1 MNKKIRNMIIALAA
15 IIFVTT
21 GVVQTI
27 PQMTLKAEAIEPY
40 AKGELAP
47 VNSEIAI
54 KQGEMLVAASDGKQ
68 LFVNT
73 EHQVKNGLVKLKM
86 QQIIKKNLS

>member
-27 PQMTLKAEAIEPY
+27 TQMTIKAEAIEP
-40 AKGELAP
+40 
-47 VNSEIAI
+47 
-54 KQGEMLVAASDGKQ
+54 
-68 LFVNT
+68 
-73 EHQVKNGLVKLKM
+73 
-86 QQIIKKNLS
+86 